1 VSTGASGATGGVGT
15 GASGATGGF
24 GAGAWVDL
32 AVRAAG
38 GGVVAA
44 SDESFAEKENLVSTA
59 APTHAAHTFGHKGQ
73 IYDGWETRR
82 RRQVGDGPGP
92 TDPAGDDWAV
102 IRLGLPG
109 IVHRVVVDTAFFD
122 GNHPVSAQVDTR
134 WIEGN
139 PSPDEAAEGP
149 WEPLCGT
156 PLAGNTAHTVEVPVP
171 RAATHVRLRIH
182 PDGGVARLRVLGEVL
197 PDVRRW
203 RGIGVDLASL
213 AAGGR
218 VVDASNRHYSPP
230 ENLLLPGTA
239 AHMGQGW
246 ETRRRRE
253 GGFDWVDVALG
264 AAGRV
269 HQVVVDT
276 THFLGNAPGTVRLV
290 ALGGPDE
297 RELLPET
304 PVQPDAEQWFGVP
317 EGLDDGLVVDR
328 VRVEVR
334 PDGGF
339 ARLRLVG
346 RPTAEGAVA
355 VGLRRFHA
363 VPSGVAEQVLLGC
376 CSAPDWAAAVVAGR
390 PYADLAAL
398 VSAATAGV
406 LALDEKEL
414 ASALAGHARIGAP
427 RGGAGAREQ
436 AGVAGLD
443 EAGRRSLAEGN
454 RAYEE
459 RFGHVYLVRA
469 AGRSGE
475 ELLALLRERLGNDP
489 ETEAEVVRAQLAEI
503 TALRIEGLWTA

>member
-1 VSTGASGATGGVGT
+1 MAAGASEATGSAAGASGA
-15 GASGATGGF
+15 
-24 GAGAWVDL
+24 GAGAFVDL

-44 SDESFAEKENLVSTA
+44 SDETFAEKENLVSTA
-59 APTHAAHTFGHKGQ
+59 AATHAAHTFGHKGQ

-82 RRQVGDGPGP
+82 RRAVPGGPGP
-92 TDPAGDDWAV
+92 MDPEGDDWAV

-122 GNHPVSAQVDTR
+122 GNHPVSAEIDVR
-134 WIEGN
+134 WIEGH
-139 PSPDEAAEGP
+139 PSPDEVVDGP

-156 PLAGNTAHTVEVPVP
+156 DLQGDTAHTVEVEHP

-230 ENLLLPGTA
+230 ENLLLPGSA
-239 AHMGQGW
+239 AHMGEGW

-264 AAGRV
+264 VAGRV

-276 THFLGNAPGTVRLV
+276 THFVGNAPGTVRLV
-290 ALGGPDE
+290 ALGGPGADRE
-297 RELLPET
+297 VELLPET
-304 PVQPDAEQWFGVP
+304 AVQPDTEHWFGVP
-317 EGLDDGLVVDR
+317 DGLDDDLVVDR

-346 RPTAEGAVA
+346 RPTVEAAAAAGM
-355 VGLRRFHA
+355 RRFGA
-363 VPSGVAEQVLLGC
+363 MPAAVAEQVLLGC
-376 CSAPDWAAAVVAGR
+376 ASAPDWAAAVVAGR
-390 PYADLAAL
+390 PYADLEAL
-398 VSAATAGV
+398 VRAASAGI
-406 LALDEKEL
+406 LALDEKDL
-414 ASALAGHARIGAP
+414 AAALAGHAPIGTPHDAT
-427 RGGAGAREQ
+427 GAREQ
-436 AGVAGLD
+436 AGVSSLG
-443 EAGRRSLAEGN
+443 EAATRELADGN

-475 ELLALLRERLGNDP
+475 EMLALLRERLGHDP
-489 ETEAEVVRAQLAEI
+489 ETEADVARAQLAEL
-503 TALRIEGLWTA
+503 TALRIEALWTP